1 MFHYARKFDLKKRN
15 RCWTSKFAKKVD
27 LANLKREVDKLDI
40 VKLEKVP
47 TGFNSLWSKAD
58 KLDDDKLVPA
68 PVDLSKLCD
77 AVKNDVDKK
86 TKDDELVKNLML
98 LRLLILVI

>member
-1 MFHYARKFDLKKRN
+1 M
-15 RCWTSKFAKKVD
+15 
-27 LANLKREVDKLDI
+27 
-40 VKLEKVP
+40 
-47 TGFNSLWSKAD
+47 WSKAD
-58 KLDDDKLVPA
+58 KLDDYKLVPA

-77 AVKNDVDKK
+77 AVKNGVDKK

>member
-1 MFHYARKFDLKKRN
+1 M
-15 RCWTSKFAKKVD
+15 
-27 LANLKREVDKLDI
+27 
-40 VKLEKVP
+40 
-47 TGFNSLWSKAD
+47 WSKAD

-77 AVKNDVDKK
+77 AVKNGVDKK